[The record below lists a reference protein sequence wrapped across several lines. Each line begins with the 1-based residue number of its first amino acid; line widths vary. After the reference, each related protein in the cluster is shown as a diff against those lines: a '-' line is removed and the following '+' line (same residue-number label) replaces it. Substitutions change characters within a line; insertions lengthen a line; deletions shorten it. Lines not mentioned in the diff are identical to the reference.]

1 MTTLRIEDYFEPK
14 KCSVYRLNASGQMK
28 KIYGLGEETLLILK
42 TMKWKLAANG
52 IQTYYDEPD
61 WKLYIYLQL
70 EELDNTDLIV
80 CLNLEK
86 PIQDNQAMLLAVH
99 TCNYFFKKQ
108 LINLQNQ
115 QKAWYEGMR
124 ALTSSL
130 ELTELLSTIIDKALT
145 VLQGVVRGF
154 FTLYDEELQ
163 LLIPIAS
170 AGFTDSIYFFKTK
183 VGEGIAGKTFEDG
196 IPRSYTN
203 EEADRAIENLTPENY
218 HHLMVAMN
226 NKELGSQISMAAPV
240 RLKDKRYGVL
250 VVHQISTI
258 PVQSNLQ
265 LLQSFADQAAIAIRN
280 AQLYTEM
287 KQMNENLMKQQ
298 QIHDL
303 FTEMSLKNY
312 GIQQIVKAS
321 QELIDK
327 EVVFLDVQ
335 QSKLYPQHEQL
346 QNFFRR
352 SQQIEWLQ
360 KSPTIMGVDDER
372 YYVQP
377 VFNNELLIGYFFVK
391 SNIEIQLLDSIVL
404 KQAGVLIALKI
415 VNTQSLSDEIH
426 AQRREFFNE
435 LITSKNIG
443 DLYKRLSGFGLD
455 QYKSSYVM
463 LCRFLLK
470 KQNQPFLSIRMQQ
483 FIERLEYDLGISLF
497 SFKLNDQL
505 TIVLQNNQN
514 STFEKLHQ
522 SISYFQESQEGDIR
536 ISIGG
541 EYNSLAQIHNSYDE
555 AKRTMRYLNTRSKT
569 GVMRYTDLG
578 IGQLFVNQEGAVME
592 HFISH
597 IMGPLQTP
605 KNRAIQLEETLR
617 AYIENNRSIGL
628 TAKQLHIHQNTLY
641 HRLHK
646 IEELLE
652 VNLNDWNDYLELSL
666 AIHLQHF

>member
-1 MTTLRIEDYFEPK
+1 
-14 KCSVYRLNASGQMK
+14 MK
-28 KIYGLGEETLLILK
+28 KIYGLGEEALPVLK
-42 TMKWKLAANG
+42 TKKWQLIAQD
-52 IQTYYDEPD
+52 IQVFYDELD
-61 WKLYIYLQL
+61 QKLYVHLQS
-70 EELDNTDLIV
+70 EELDIADFMV
-80 CLNLEK
+80 CLKLDK
-86 PIQDNQAMLLAVH
+86 PIQEGQVMLLAVYS
-99 TCNYFFKKQ
+99 CNYFFKKQ
-108 LINLQNQ
+108 LIELQNQ

-145 VLQGVVRGF
+145 VLPGVVRGF
-154 FTLYDEELQ
+154 FTLYDEKTQ
-163 LLIPIAS
+163 LLNPIAS
-170 AGFTDSIYFFKTK
+170 AGFKDSIYFFKTK
-183 VGEGIAGKTFEDG
+183 IGEGIAGKTFEDG
-196 IPRSYTN
+196 VALSYTN
-203 EEADRAIENLTPENY
+203 EEAYKAIENLTPENY

-240 RLKDKRYGVL
+240 GLKDKRYGVL
-250 VVHQISTI
+250 VVHQFSKT
-258 PVQSNLQ
+258 PMQSNLQ

-280 AQLYTEM
+280 AELYTEM

-298 QIHDL
+298 QVHDL

-312 GIQQIVKAS
+312 GIQQIVKATE
-321 QELIDK
+321 ELIDK
-327 EVVFLDVQ
+327 EVIFLDIQ
-335 QSKLYPQHEQL
+335 QSKLYPQHDQL

-360 KSPTIMGVDDER
+360 KSPTIMGFDDER
-372 YYVQP
+372 YYVHP

-391 SNIEIQLLDSIVL
+391 SNCEIQLLDSIVL

-415 VNTQSLSDEIH
+415 VNKQSLSDEIH

-435 LITSKNIG
+435 LIISKNIG
-443 DLYKRLSGFGLD
+443 DLYERLSGFGLD
-455 QYKSSYVM
+455 QHKSSYVM

-483 FIERLEYDLGISLF
+483 FIERLEFDLGISIF

-514 STFEKLHQ
+514 STFEKLQ
-522 SISYFQESQEGDIR
+522 QTISYLQENQEGDIR

-541 EYNSLAQIHNSYDE
+541 EYNSLAQIYNSYDE

-578 IGQLFVNQEGAVME
+578 ISQLFVNQEGAVME
-592 HFISH
+592 HFIAH
-597 IMGPLQTP
+597 ILGPLQTP
-605 KNRAIQLEETLR
+605 KSKAIQLEETIR

-641 HRLHK
+641 HRLRK

-652 VNLNDWNDYLELSL
+652 VDLHNWNDFLELSL
-666 AIHLQHF
+666 AIHLHDF